1 MSRTGFLLIG
11 LVIIVLAGV
20 FWDQQMD
27 QQIKELWFKIQK
39 WFLPSEDD
47 FTREIE
53 LLKELEDIEVV
64 FPEDLGEL
72 EQEAAL
78 EEVQGETVDD
88 HVQPYQEPE
97 REDQAVEQERQMSLL
112 EIEQEINRISQ
123 EVEVLSQ
130 QVTELVGACESCL

>member
-27 QQIKELWFKIQK
+27 QQIKEVWLRIKE
-39 WFLPSEDD
+39 WFLPNEED

-53 LLKELEDIEVV
+53 LLKELESIEVV
-64 FPEDLGEL
+64 FPEDLDGPEQEIILEEAQGEIDPYQEL
-72 EQEAAL
+72 EQEN
-78 EEVQGETVDD
+78 QTI
-88 HVQPYQEPE
+88 
-97 REDQAVEQERQMSLL
+97 EQEKQMSLQ

-130 QVTELVGACESCL
+130 QVAELVGACGSCL